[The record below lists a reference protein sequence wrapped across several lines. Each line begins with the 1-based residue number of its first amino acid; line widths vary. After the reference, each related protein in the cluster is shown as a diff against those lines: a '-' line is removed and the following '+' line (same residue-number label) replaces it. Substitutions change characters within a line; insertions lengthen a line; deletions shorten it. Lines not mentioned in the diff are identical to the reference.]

1 MISTRLCVSILW
13 GSSSGLYIV
22 LKTFKY
28 LNEAHILD
36 LDGMKILTCISRN
49 RIEGCGPNRDRCLS
63 RRNLH
68 HRLKLVLDADICL
81 SYVHK
86 IVIYVV
92 CVLVFQVH
100 VDPAVTAQ
108 LLGFLSQCV
117 EMKGPLLV
125 DQLFHAVTSSYIP
138 QDRWASMFKTPQD
151 LSTFLKMHSDVFHVQ
166 SNLVTLIS
174 AAPQTSPTKSRSKAN
189 SQTST
194 NPQLCSPTHQ
204 NNSSNNNNV
213 ISPSSN
219 VITLSNVN
227 NNTEHQSVC
236 PTPPAT
242 ALQNQTLKQRI
253 NSLVMKTIAHNTE
266 RDRSYA
272 ATSLANNI
280 STAGGATGTDAW
292 KAKVLQ
298 NTKVIVSVK
307 ESLQVSEAL
316 FVECDL
322 RFIE

>member
-1 MISTRLCVSILW
+1 MHDRLI
-13 GSSSGLYIV
+13 
-22 LKTFKY
+22 
-28 LNEAHILD
+28 
-36 LDGMKILTCISRN
+36 
-49 RIEGCGPNRDRCLS
+49 
-63 RRNLH
+63 
-68 HRLKLVLDADICL
+68 LVLDADICL
-81 SYVHK
+81 SYVQK
-86 IVIYVV
+86 TVIFVV

-125 DQLFHAVTSSYIP
+125 DQLFHAITSSCIP

-174 AAPQTSPTKSRSKAN
+174 AAPQTSPTKSCSKAN
-189 SQTST
+189 NQTSS
-194 NPQLCSPTHQ
+194 NPQLCSPSHQ

-213 ISPSSN
+213 INLSSN

-242 ALQNQTLKQRI
+242 SLQNQTLKQRI

-272 ATSLANNI
+272 ASSLANNS
-280 STAGGATGTDAW
+280 STAGGGTGTDAW

-298 NTKVIVSVK
+298 STKVIVTVK

-316 FVECDL
+316 KVCGL
-322 RFIE
+322 RFIEWCC

>member
-1 MISTRLCVSILW
+1 MEE
-13 GSSSGLYIV
+13 SGLARDKRFSSRTLLHG
-22 LKTFKY
+22 LK
-28 LNEAHILD
+28 LILD
-36 LDGMKILTCISRN
+36 AYR
-49 RIEGCGPNRDRCLS
+49 
-63 RRNLH
+63 
-68 HRLKLVLDADICL
+68 CL
-81 SYVHK
+81 SYVQRV
-86 IVIYVV
+86 VIFVV
-92 CVLVFQVH
+92 CVLIFQVH

-108 LLGFLSQCV
+108 LLGFLSHCV

-125 DQLFHAVTSSYIP
+125 DQLFHAVTSSCIP

-174 AAPQTSPTKSRSKAN
+174 APPQMSPSKSCSKVNVQTSA
-189 SQTST
+189 
-194 NPQLCSPTHQ
+194 NPQVCSPSHQ

-213 ISPSSN
+213 ISLSSN

-227 NNTEHQSVC
+227 NNTEHQSGC

-272 ATSLANNI
+272 ATSLANNT
-280 STAGGATGTDAW
+280 STAGGAAGSDAW
-292 KAKVLQ
+292 KVKVLQ
-298 NTKVIVSVK
+298 NTKVIVTVK
-307 ESLQVSEAL
+307 ESLQVSETS
-316 FVECDL
+316 FVLCDL
-322 RFIE
+322 R